1 LTQIVKGLYTAV
13 LAGLAVYALHVLVL
27 IVLYLKHRH
36 DAVPPL
42 PLLDEADLPVVT
54 VQIPLRNER
63 HVAQQVL
70 RAVAALDWPR
80 DRLYIQVL
88 DDSDDETTAIVVA
101 EALRLRQAG
110 AWIDVLHRD
119 DPVGYKAGALIEGN
133 RRAYGDFIALFD
145 ADFCP
150 APDFLRQTVPHLV
163 GDPTLGMVQARWTH
177 LNADYSIITRI
188 QALALDAHFSVEHL
202 ARNRSGLLMN
212 FNGAA
217 GVWRRAAILDAGG
230 WQTDTVTEDLDLS
243 YRAQLAGWGVRYLP
257 DVVAPAELPPLVS
270 ALKVQQIRWAKGASQ
285 CLRKLAGP
293 LVRSRRLSWAQKVMA
308 LLHLSGYTNQPLIL
322 CMMLLTLPVIWTNP
336 DFSGLVVWLGALA
349 SIPPLLYV
357 LGQMRFYRDWWRRVL
372 VYPVLMLFWAGF
384 SWSITLAVVEGLVRW
399 GGDFIRTPKF
409 RIRGRAGSWR
419 ASAYR
424 PHLDATW
431 VGELVIGGY
440 VALAIWLAIRMGH
453 GDLLPLALVYAL
465 GEIVLLGTTAAQM
478 LAGSLSSKDKSNDPR
493 R

>member
-1 LTQIVKGLYTAV
+1 LTQVVKVLYTVV
-13 LAGLAVYALHVLVL
+13 LAGLAVYALHILVL
-27 IVLYLKHRH
+27 IVLYFRHR
-36 DAVPPL
+36 DKPVPPL

-63 HVAQQVL
+63 HVAHQVL
-70 RAVAALDWPR
+70 RAVAAQDWPR
-80 DRLYIQVL
+80 DRLEIQVL
-88 DDSDDETTAIVVA
+88 DDSDDETTAIVA
-101 EALRLRQAG
+101 REAARLRRAG
-110 AWIDVLHRD
+110 FWVEVLHRD
-119 DPVGYKAGALIEGN
+119 DPAGYKAGALALGN
-133 RRAYGDFIALFD
+133 RRASGDYVVIFD

-150 APDFLRQTVPHLV
+150 APDFLRRTVPHLV
-163 GDPTLGMVQARWTH
+163 GDPDLGMVQARWTH
-177 LNADYSIITRI
+177 LNADYSVITRV

-202 ARNRSGLLMN
+202 ARNRAGLLMN

-243 YRAQLAGWGVRYLP
+243 YRAQLAGWRVLYLP

-293 LVRSRRLSWAQKVMA
+293 LVRSSRLTPVQKLMA

-322 CMMLLTLPVIWTNP
+322 CMMLLTVPMVWTDPN
-336 DFSGLVVWLGALA
+336 FSGLVVWLGALA

-357 LGQMRFYRDWWRRVL
+357 LGQMRFYRDWLRRVL

-399 GGDFIRTPKF
+399 GGDFVRTPKF
-409 RIRGRAGSWR
+409 RIRGRSGSWR
-419 ASAYR
+419 SSNYR

-431 VGELVIGGY
+431 VGELVIGSY
-440 VALAIWLAIRMGH
+440 VVLAIWLAIRMDH
-453 GDLLPLALVYAL
+453 AHLLPLALVYAL
-465 GEIVLLGTTAAQM
+465 GEMVLLGTTAAQM
-478 LAGSLSSKDKSNDPR
+478 IAGSVKDKR
-493 R
+493 